1 MVMKAQTYDSLY
13 STDNLFVDVREL
25 NATLYSPQAA
35 PASQCIAASALAF
48 QYAALRNKTV
58 TSSSLLSMRNYADN
72 ATVATSALSDDGTDF
87 TRGNF
92 I

>member
-1 MVMKAQTYDSLY
+1 MKAQTYDALY
-13 STDNLFVDVREL
+13 GTDNLYADVREL

-48 QYAALRNKTV
+48 QYSALRNKTV
-58 TSSSLLSMRNYADN
+58 TSSSLLSIRNYADN
-72 ATVATSALSDDGTDF
+72 ATVATSALSDDGTIF
-87 TRGNF
+87 TRNEF